1 MRVPVQEREE
11 ILMNKSQ
18 DRLIDFRFAPD
29 INQTCIGLVDDF
41 YKTIVREDGSL
52 NYLWEGDKNQFV
64 DGTISAC
71 DKRILDRQEGNM
83 AFKYRYLPR
92 FYHRDKLVSRT
103 QDFGDPRAAIVT
115 TKEEYEETVFEWTIF
130 ASMKDDHTRM
140 DIILY
145 RLEAKEGFGHAKST
159 VYLQELGEPSD
170 PPGTHRY
177 GSSAYALPV
186 GTQRIPAPIALYT
199 PVYQNGRVIDTAVIS
214 EGDVWEGAF
223 ALVYRGELSLEAFTL
238 DYAKDALLAAR
249 EYWSGVHPFLNEF
262 HVPDEQIQAMLD
274 SCGRNILQAREIVDD
289 ICEFHVGPTI
299 YRGLWVVDGY
309 YFGEC
314 AYMMGRDEEGFQC
327 LQAVLKRVKPD
338 GSIRILPDHHKETA
352 VALSTIVRQ
361 CELRNDDERLR
372 EMWPVMIRAMEHLR
386 RMRDDSY
393 KLGAAYP
400 AYGLFP
406 PSFGDGGIYGP
417 EPEYTT
423 PMNVIL
429 GLTDAY
435 RAGKRLN
442 LERYEEFGIL
452 ADELMKRMRECIDR
466 DRRVTTEGIPYVPL
480 SMEERDS
487 YKPQTCSATIARV
500 AFHGEFESDDT
511 IVADLCTLID
521 AIDDREGIP
530 ECTGWR
536 SDQSIYV
543 YSSVRFAQ
551 MFLLAGNPGKA
562 ADYLYAFANHASPSR
577 VWREEQPIKG
587 SHSAEICGDMPHNW
601 ASVEF
606 IRLVRN
612 LLILETFDG
621 VELFAG
627 LPEEWLPTKGDR
639 LFLERTPT
647 RFGKMSLLLVPAD
660 KEGYVLTLKREKGN
674 QVPKYIALHWNGNV
688 MINGNKLQVTAGS
701 CRLPMEAA
709 DICLNLSR
717 L

>member
-1 MRVPVQEREE
+1 MGESQNRV
-11 ILMNKSQ
+11 
-18 DRLIDFRFAPD
+18 IDFRYAPD
-29 INQTCIGLVDDF
+29 VNQTCIGLVDDF
-41 YKTIVREDGSL
+41 YKTVVREDGSL

-92 FYHRDKLVSRT
+92 FYHRDRLTARV
-103 QDFGDPRAAIVT
+103 QDFGDPSAAIVT
-115 TKEEYEETVFEWTIF
+115 TREEYEETVFEWTTF
-130 ASMKDDHTRM
+130 ACRKEDNTRM

-170 PPGTHRY
+170 PPETRRY

-186 GTQRIPAPIALYT
+186 GNQRIPAPIALYT
-199 PVYQNGRVIDTAVIS
+199 PIYKNGREIESFLLT

-223 ALVYRGELSLEAFTL
+223 ALVYRGEIPLSSFTL
-238 DYAKDALLAAR
+238 DYAKDALRSAK
-249 EYWSGVHPFLNEF
+249 EYWNGVHPFLNEF
-262 HVPDEQIQAMLD
+262 HIPDKQIQDMLS

-361 CELRNDDERLR
+361 CELRNDDARLR
-372 EMWPVMIRAMEHLR
+372 ELWPVMVRGMEHLR
-386 RMRDDSY
+386 RMRDDSFG
-393 KLGAAYP
+393 LGPAYP

-429 GLTDAY
+429 GLLDGY

-442 LERYEEFGIL
+442 LERYEEFGTF
-452 ADELMKRMRECIDR
+452 AEELMERMRECICR
-466 DRRVTTEGIPYVPL
+466 DRRVTPEGIPYLPL
-480 SMEERDS
+480 SMADRDS

-500 AFHGEFESDDT
+500 AFHGEFGPDDPL
-511 IVADLCTLID
+511 VADLRLLID
-521 AIDDREGIP
+521 SIDDREGLP

-551 MFLLAGNPGKA
+551 MFLQAGNGDKA

-577 VWREEQPIKG
+577 VWREEQPVKG

-606 IRLVRN
+606 IRLVRS
-612 LLILETFDG
+612 LLVLEDLRG
-621 VELFAG
+621 VTLLAG
-627 LPEEWLPTKGDR
+627 LPEEWLPKEGDR
-639 LFLERTPT
+639 LALERTPT
-647 RFGKMSLLLVPAD
+647 RFGKMSLTLLPLKA
-660 KEGYVLTLKREKGN
+660 EGYTLTLKRENGN
-674 QVPKYIALHWNGNV
+674 QIPEYLELCWKGTVTAEGQ
-688 MINGNKLQVTAGS
+688 KLQKAGERF
-701 CRLPMEAA
+701 RLPLNKNE
-709 DICLNLSR
+709 ICLKLSR
-717 L
+717 